1 MRFLVNYEIPLTLF
15 LKNNIMEQN
24 KIDEI
29 LDHINTK
36 FDENVPRI
44 VKMLVR
50 KKMSALQ
57 SFKTNSLPT
66 SLRTCTVEE
75 LIFIVR
81 HGLDTGKLKI

>member
-1 MRFLVNYEIPLTLF
+1 
-15 LKNNIMEQN
+15 MEQN

-36 FDENVPRI
+36 FDENVPRL

-50 KKMSALQ
+50 KKMSVLQ
-57 SFKTNSLPT
+57 SFEVDSLPT

-75 LIFIVR
+75 LISIVK